1 MLRRW
6 LFLGGRQSFPKI
18 NNEWSQLPAAKR
30 LEDPNQ
36 DQRQGAGAQPATPP
50 LLHHVGAWLAPCRSP
65 SVRDPLPPGSSKFFF
80 GISVWERPPLNLP
93 PAGLPQKASHWTPHT
108 RPILT
113 VTSAQRPWML
123 HPVGPT
129 TQPPGHLP
137 ALLACRPPEA
147 VSLPFKVPGAGPTC
161 IKVF

>member
-1 MLRRW
+1 MESAASCEKT
-6 LFLGGRQSFPKI
+6 GRPQPGPEAGSRG
-18 NNEWSQLPAAKR
+18 PAR
-30 LEDPNQ
+30 
-36 DQRQGAGAQPATPP
+36 
-50 LLHHVGAWLAPCRSP
+50 HRSP
-65 SVRDPLPPGSSKFFF
+65 PAPRGCLACPMSLSLRPGPSPPGSSKFFF
-80 GISVWERPPLNLP
+80 GIGVWERPPLNLP
-93 PAGLPQKASHWTPHT
+93 PAGLPQKASRWTPHT

-113 VTSAQRPWML
+113 VTSTQRPWML